1 MAAFS
6 TLTPQQQAL
15 VSGWLTATFRP
26 TVLANARALAA
37 LQQMAT
43 FYAAA
48 IAPLLA
54 TVDAAETIPD
64 QTGLAGAAPLAVAD
78 VTQWMTAAEA
88 VLTAQNTPAQVAEF
102 VKIAGVSVGG

>member
-1 MAAFS
+1 MATFAS
-6 TLTPQQQAL
+6 LTPQQQSL
-15 VSGWLTATFRP
+15 LSNWLQNTFRP

-43 FYAAA
+43 FYASA
-48 IAPLLA
+48 IGPVLA
-54 TVDAAETIPD
+54 TVDATETVPD
-64 QTGLAGAAPLAVAD
+64 NTGLAGAAPLLVAD

-88 VLTAQNTPAQVAEF
+88 VLGVQNTAAQVAEF